1 MDRVVI
7 EQVVVARQHA
17 GVFVSHPHVDPRL
30 ADLFDRSDVVPVAV
44 GLEYRGHA
52 QSTRHAQQPV
62 VFIGRVDE
70 RRLTGSLAAHDV
82 HVVFDWSHDESY
94 TSARPSDPTSST
106 LSMSHKP
113 LSRPVS
119 RLTNVEGAGI
129 TSSTHG
135 RTAMNFG
142 FSEEQ
147 EELRKMVKRF
157 LEENRPN
164 PKYVD

>member
-7 EQVVVARQHA
+7 EQVVVTRQHA

-82 HVVFDWSHDESY
+82 HVVFDWSHDESVHFGAAVRPDQFDVVHVPQCH
-94 TSARPSDPTSST
+94 SAAPC
-106 LSMSHKP
+106 
-113 LSRPVS
+113 
-119 RLTNVEGAGI
+119 
-129 TSSTHG
+129 HG
-135 RTAMNFG
+135 
-142 FSEEQ
+142 
-147 EELRKMVKRF
+147 
-157 LEENRPN
+157 
-164 PKYVD
+164 